1 MKVMNYELQFQGSN
15 FGSTLLQ
22 PLLIDNYL
30 KTLTPLSL
38 TLPSTVPFTVTS
50 DTATSSK
57 NRFKVVFKT
66 SVVLPFTVTKI
77 SATKKNE
84 TVQVDWEV
92 KTDEELKGFDVE
104 RSSDGRNFIKLATVA
119 SLGKGITM
127 ANYSWVDNNPVIGTN
142 YYRINVVPQVGKEK
156 VSAVAMVTFDKQ
168 KPSMVVYPNPTE
180 GNDFSIKL
188 SNLTKGIYQIIVT
201 TATGQQVLVKTIEHP
216 GGTKTQSM
224 VFGNDISKGVYRI
237 QVKGEGL
244 SLLSSIIK
252 N

>member
-1 MKVMNYELQFQGSN
+1 
-15 FGSTLLQ
+15 
-22 PLLIDNYL
+22 LLIDNYL

-38 TLPSTVPFTVTS
+38 TVPTTVPFTVTS
-50 DTATSSK
+50 DAATSSK
-57 NRFKVVFKT
+57 DRFKVVFKT

-92 KTDEELKGFDVE
+92 KTDEELKAFDVE
-104 RSSDGRNFIKLATVA
+104 RSADGRNFVKLATVA

-127 ANYSWVDNNPVIGTN
+127 ANYSWVDNNPLMGVN
-142 YYRINVVPQVGKEK
+142 YYRIKVIPQVGKEK
-156 VSAVAMVTFDKQ
+156 VSPVANLTMDKN
-168 KPSMVVYPNPTE
+168 KPTMMVYPNPTE
-180 GNDFSIKL
+180 GNAFNIKL
-188 SNLTKGIYQIIVT
+188 SNLTKGSYQIIVT
-201 TATGQQVLVKTIEHP
+201 TASGQQVLVKTMEHP
-216 GGTKTQSM
+216 GGTKTQHI
-224 VFGNDISKGVYRI
+224 VFDNDISKGVYRV

>member
-1 MKVMNYELQFQGSN
+1 
-15 FGSTLLQ
+15 LLQ
-22 PLLIDNYL
+22 PMLIDNYL
-30 KTLTPLSL
+30 KTLTTLSL
-38 TLPSTVPFTVTS
+38 TLPTTVPFTVTS

-92 KTDEELKGFDVE
+92 KTDEELKNFDVE
-104 RSSDGRNFIKLATVA
+104 RSADGRNFVKLATVA
-119 SLGKGITM
+119 SLGKGIAL
-127 ANYSWVDNNPVIGTN
+127 ANYSWIDNNPLMGVN
-142 YYRINVVPQVGKEK
+142 YYRIKVIPQVGKEK
-156 VSAVAMVTFDKQ
+156 VSPVANVTIDKN
-168 KPSMVVYPNPTE
+168 KPSMEVYPNPTE
-180 GNDFSIKL
+180 GNDFNIKL

-201 TATGQQVLVKTIEHP
+201 NVTGQQVLSKTIEHP
-216 GGTKTQSM
+216 GGTKTQRM
-224 VFGNDISKGVYRI
+224 LFDNDISKGVYRV